1 MEHSSCCKKADS
13 VASRQPWLSGGDAD
27 GAQVHVRDAHQ
38 HWPIKPV
45 LRVPE
50 RRRKSRP
57 NLGQLPSCPSSDI
70 NSETLLPRSYLMT
83 SKTAWIVV
91 DFAITLCCG
100 CVAILASEPHL
111 RSLSVWPLLTAVGL
125 LVNLLSIVKVVLFA
139 FCVAALSGILG
150 LQPFLYLH
158 TISSELLLLVSSVS
172 LAAFGV
178 DGLLRLFPSPTS
190 TNIIFEIILT
200 CSALFL
206 CRTLWR
212 RQSDANFDRN
222 IAGRNILIVG
232 TDRIGRDVKDH
243 LSTLRYLGFRFKGFV
258 AMNEDADETKPT
270 GDNAIVGNLEHL
282 ISLARSRFVDEIIF
296 SRRPATP
303 HILADVLIQAET
315 AGIDVRLIPSL
326 SETLQ
331 DRSDLE
337 YLGNLPTIVLHRCTR
352 RAVSNLV
359 KRAIDIALAGIGIT
373 IMSPVF
379 LVIAILIKL
388 QSPGP
393 VLHRSKRVGYKGN
406 AFNCYK
412 FRSMNENAES
422 QRGQL
427 AHLNE
432 RHDILFKIA
441 KDPRVTK
448 VGAFLRKYSLDE
460 LPQLWNVLNGDM
472 SLVGPR
478 PSIASEVAQYKL
490 AHLRRLDVI
499 PGMTGLWQVEARKD
513 PSFESYVNLDSKYV
527 RDWSI
532 WLDCKIL
539 ARTIGA
545 VLKGTGS

>member
-1 MEHSSCCKKADS
+1 MEHLSCCEKADS
-13 VASRQPWLSGGDAD
+13 VASRQPWLSDRDAE
-27 GAQVHVRDAHQ
+27 GAQGHVRNAHQ
-38 HWPIKPV
+38 HWPIK
-45 LRVPE
+45 LALHVPE
-50 RRRKSRP
+50 RRRKPRP
-57 NLGQLPSCPSSDI
+57 NLEQLPSSQSSNI
-70 NSETLLPRSYLMT
+70 NSETLLPRTYLMT
-83 SKTAWIVV
+83 KTAWIAV
-91 DFAITLCCG
+91 DFAITFCCG
-100 CVAILASEPHL
+100 CIAILESGQHL
-111 RSLSVWPLLTAVGL
+111 RSLSVWSLLMAACL
-125 LVNLLSIVKVVLFA
+125 LANLLSIVKVVLFA
-139 FCVAALSGILG
+139 SCVAALSGTLG

-158 TISSELLLLVSSVS
+158 TISSEVLLLVSSVS

-178 DGLLRLFPSPTS
+178 DGLLRSFPSPTS
-190 TNIIFEIILT
+190 TNNIFEIILT
-200 CSALFL
+200 CGALLL
-206 CRTLWR
+206 CRNLWR
-212 RQSDANFDRN
+212 HQWDANFDRN

-270 GDNAIVGNLEHL
+270 GDITIVGNVENL
-282 ISLARSRFVDEIIF
+282 ISIARSRFADEIIF

-303 HILADVLIQAET
+303 NILTDVLIQAET
-315 AGIDVRLIPSL
+315 AGIDIRLIPSL

-331 DRSDLE
+331 NRSDLE
-337 YLGNLPTIVLHRCTR
+337 YLGNLPTIVLYRCTR
-352 RAVSNLV
+352 RAVSHLV
-359 KRAIDIALAGIGIT
+359 KRAIDIALGSIGI
-373 IMSPVF
+373 IIISPIVV
-379 LVIAILIKL
+379 VIAILIKI

-406 AFNCYK
+406 TFNCYK

-422 QRGQL
+422 EQGKL

-448 VGAFLRKYSLDE
+448 VGALLRKYSLDE

-499 PGMTGLWQVEARKD
+499 PGMTGLWQVEARED
-513 PSFESYVNLDSKYV
+513 PSFENYVNLDSKYV
-527 RDWSI
+527 KNWSI